1 MRKIQVK
8 WWTGFQIDECLCF
21 FLDSRGGR
29 GITSSMVKVSEGDL
43 WAFHGMDFKTEVVV
57 PQGVNV

>member
-1 MRKIQVK
+1 M
-8 WWTGFQIDECLCF
+8 G
-21 FLDSRGGR
+21 
-29 GITSSMVKVSEGDL
+29 KVSEGDL